1 MNQFAGEVSS
11 DVMVRVT
18 RERKQ
23 KGMSA
28 QDLATACTAAGFPMA
43 RNVVANLESGRRTS
57 LTVAELAAFSSV
69 LDVPLLVLLFDLEAL
84 DADSPLFLPADRPRS
99 NLEGVQRA
107 QSVHPGQSDEHS
119 TILETVRDLAKYESE
134 LLRAVARLEQ
144 IEEDAQSLPDKAFR
158 EKHIGQS
165 PETVIKSA
173 KESAHYFGAES
184 ITLRGLLQPL
194 HMNGDV
200 RAAYVAAGFHE
211 LVQLLEADN
220 PDALDEFHAQA
231 SRARHPGRNPEAVRR
246 WARGDD

>member
-1 MNQFAGEVSS
+1 MNQFPGEVSL

-18 RERKQ
+18 RERKRR
-23 KGMSA
+23 GMSA
-28 QDLATACTAAGFPMA
+28 QDLASACTSAGFQMA
-43 RNVVANLESGRRTS
+43 RNVVANLESGRRAS

-69 LDVPLLVLLFDLEAL
+69 LDVPLLALLFDLEAL
-84 DADSPLFLPADRPRS
+84 DDDSPLFLPADRPRS

-107 QSVHPGQSDEHS
+107 QAVHPDQSDEHS
-119 TILETVRDLAKYESE
+119 TILKTIRGLAKRESE

-144 IEEDAQSLPDKAFR
+144 IEEDAQSLPDEAFR

-194 HMNGDV
+194 HMNDDL
-200 RAAYVAAGFHE
+200 RAAYVAAGFQE
-211 LVQLLEADN
+211 MLQLLDENGPGDRE
-220 PDALDEFHAQA
+220 EFHAQA

-246 WARGDD
+246 LARGDD